1 MQTIRLARNESRT
14 FGEKFIEMILATRLE
29 FRASKEKILSMYI
42 SHAPFGGNVV
52 GLDAAAWRYFGHPAE
67 ELSWAEAA
75 MLAVLPNAPA
85 MIHLSKSR
93 QLLLNK
99 RNRLLK
105 QLYARKIIDNST
117 YELAIS
123 EPLPDEPHPLP
134 QTAPHLV
141 SRFYRN
147 ETENI
152 PYQPSTGVFKPK

>member
-1 MQTIRLARNESRT
+1 
-14 FGEKFIEMILATRLE
+14 
-29 FRASKEKILSMYI
+29 MYI

-123 EPLPDEPHPLP
+123 ATTPRRASSTPPNRSPSSQSLLSGTKRKIFHINHRQGYSNPNRER
-134 QTAPHLV
+134 
-141 SRFYRN
+141 SRTL
-147 ETENI
+147 E
-152 PYQPSTGVFKPK
+152 Q

>member
-14 FGEKFIEMILATRLE
+14 
-29 FRASKEKILSMYI
+29 
-42 SHAPFGGNVV
+42 
-52 GLDAAAWRYFGHPAE
+52 FGHPAE

-105 QLYARKIIDNST
+105 QLYVRKIIDNST

-123 EPLPDEPHPLP
+123 EPLPD
-134 QTAPHLV
+134 
-141 SRFYRN
+141 
-147 ETENI
+147 
-152 PYQPSTGVFKPK
+152 

>member
-105 QLYARKIIDNST
+105 QICTKD
-117 YELAIS
+117 
-123 EPLPDEPHPLP
+123 
-134 QTAPHLV
+134 
-141 SRFYRN
+141 YR
-147 ETENI
+147 
-152 PYQPSTGVFKPK
+152 